1 MALIVTFLLGI
12 GNFAMHK
19 AVLESG
25 HRLLGQFAL
34 APGGKPRRVTLLVE
48 FIILLAAMLGT
59 ANGLPGLALG
69 YLLYSLANGLSA
81 WLILTGRV

>member
-1 MALIVTFLLGI
+1 MALIVVFLLGI

-34 APGGKPRRVTLLVE
+34 SSGGKTRRVTLLVE
-48 FIILLAAMLGT
+48 FVILLAAMLGT
-59 ANGLPGLALG
+59 ANGLPGLAWG
-69 YLLYSLANGLSA
+69 YLLYTLANGLSA